1 MSTGMTLS
9 DMKNIDVRK
18 VDPSTLVDINTVKV
32 NTDLPVEERKK
43 DFIRQ
48 VKNPYCF
55 RCGKVVVKM
64 SFADTT
70 ATLEDRLKII
80 LEAYRT
86 VDGKTLQ
93 ISVSKIWT
101 RS

>member
-1 MSTGMTLS
+1 MLAFLERRGLMSAGMTLS
-9 DMKNIDVRK
+9 EMKNIDVRT

-48 VKNPYCF
+48 IKNPYCF

-70 ATLEDRLKII
+70 ATLEDRLENYFKS
-80 LEAYRT
+80 L
-86 VDGKTLQ
+86 
-93 ISVSKIWT
+93 
-101 RS
+101 

>member
-9 DMKNIDVRK
+9 DMKNIDVRT

-70 ATLEDRLKII
+70 ATLEDRL
-80 LEAYRT
+80 ENYF
-86 VDGKTLQ
+86 
-93 ISVSKIWT
+93 
-101 RS
+101 RSL

>member
-1 MSTGMTLS
+1 MNTDMIIS

-48 VKNPYCF
+48 VKNSYCF
-55 RCGKVVVKM
+55 RCGKVIVKM
-64 SFADTT
+64 SFADTST
-70 ATLEDRLKII
+70 TW
-80 LEAYRT
+80 
-86 VDGKTLQ
+86 
-93 ISVSKIWT
+93 SVV
-101 RS
+101 

>member
-1 MSTGMTLS
+1 MTIS
-9 DMKNIDVRK
+9 DMKNINVRT
-18 VDPSTLVDINTVKV
+18 VDPSTLIDINTVKV

-70 ATLEDRLKII
+70 ATLEDRL
-80 LEAYRT
+80 ENYF
-86 VDGKTLQ
+86 
-93 ISVSKIWT
+93 
-101 RS
+101 RSL

>member
-9 DMKNIDVRK
+9 DMKNIDVRT

-48 VKNPYCF
+48 IKNPYCF

-70 ATLEDRLKII
+70 ATLEDRL
-80 LEAYRT
+80 ENYF
-86 VDGKTLQ
+86 
-93 ISVSKIWT
+93 
-101 RS
+101 RSL

>member
-1 MSTGMTLS
+1 MSAGMTLS
-9 DMKNIDVRK
+9 EMKNIDVRT

-48 VKNPYCF
+48 IKNPYCF

-70 ATLEDRLKII
+70 ATLEDRLENYFKS
-80 LEAYRT
+80 L
-86 VDGKTLQ
+86 
-93 ISVSKIWT
+93 
-101 RS
+101 

>member
-1 MSTGMTLS
+1 MNTDMTIS
-9 DMKNIDVRK
+9 DMKNIDVRT

-70 ATLEDRLKII
+70 ATLEDRL
-80 LEAYRT
+80 ENYF
-86 VDGKTLQ
+86 
-93 ISVSKIWT
+93 
-101 RS
+101 RSL

>member
-1 MSTGMTLS
+1 MTLS
-9 DMKNIDVRK
+9 EMKNIDVRT

-48 VKNPYCF
+48 IKNPYCF

-70 ATLEDRLKII
+70 ATLEDRLENYFKS
-80 LEAYRT
+80 L
-86 VDGKTLQ
+86 
-93 ISVSKIWT
+93 
-101 RS
+101 

>member
-9 DMKNIDVRK
+9 DMKYIDVRT

-48 VKNPYCF
+48 IKNPYCF

-70 ATLEDRLKII
+70 ATLEDRLENYFKS
-80 LEAYRT
+80 L
-86 VDGKTLQ
+86 
-93 ISVSKIWT
+93 
-101 RS
+101 

>member
-1 MSTGMTLS
+1 MSTDMTLS
-9 DMKNIDVRK
+9 DMKNIDVRT

-32 NTDLPVEERKK
+32 NTDLSVEERKK

-70 ATLEDRLKII
+70 ATLEDRL
-80 LEAYRT
+80 ENYF
-86 VDGKTLQ
+86 
-93 ISVSKIWT
+93 
-101 RS
+101 RSL

>member
-1 MSTGMTLS
+1 MLAFLEMRGLMSAGMTLS
-9 DMKNIDVRK
+9 EMKNIDVRT

-48 VKNPYCF
+48 IKNPYCF

-70 ATLEDRLKII
+70 ATLEDRLENYFKS
-80 LEAYRT
+80 L
-86 VDGKTLQ
+86 
-93 ISVSKIWT
+93 
-101 RS
+101 

>member
-9 DMKNIDVRK
+9 DMKNIDVRT

-48 VKNPYCF
+48 IKNPYCF

-70 ATLEDRLKII
+70 ATLEDRLENYFKS
-80 LEAYRT
+80 L
-86 VDGKTLQ
+86 
-93 ISVSKIWT
+93 
-101 RS
+101 

>member
-1 MSTGMTLS
+1 MNTDMTIS

-70 ATLEDRLKII
+70 ATLEDRL
-80 LEAYRT
+80 ENYF
-86 VDGKTLQ
+86 
-93 ISVSKIWT
+93 
-101 RS
+101 RSL

>member
-1 MSTGMTLS
+1 MRGLMSAGMTLS
-9 DMKNIDVRK
+9 EMKNIDVRT

-48 VKNPYCF
+48 IKNPYCF

-70 ATLEDRLKII
+70 ATLEDRLENYFKS
-80 LEAYRT
+80 L
-86 VDGKTLQ
+86 
-93 ISVSKIWT
+93 
-101 RS
+101 

>member
-1 MSTGMTLS
+1 MSTCMTLS
-9 DMKNIDVRK
+9 DMKNTDVRT

-48 VKNPYCF
+48 IRNPYCF
-55 RCGKVVVKM
+55 ICGKVVVKM

-70 ATLEDRLKII
+70 ATLEDRLENYFKS
-80 LEAYRT
+80 L
-86 VDGKTLQ
+86 
-93 ISVSKIWT
+93 
-101 RS
+101 

>member
-9 DMKNIDVRK
+9 DMKNIDVRT

-70 ATLEDRLKII
+70 ATLEDRLENYFKS
-80 LEAYRT
+80 L
-86 VDGKTLQ
+86 
-93 ISVSKIWT
+93 
-101 RS
+101 

>member
-1 MSTGMTLS
+1 MNTSMTINE
-9 DMKNIDVRK
+9 MKNIDIRT
-18 VDPSTLVDINTVKV
+18 VDPSTLVDIKKVKV

-55 RCGKVVVKM
+55 RCGNVVIKI

-70 ATLEDRLKII
+70 ATLEERLENYFKS
-80 LEAYRT
+80 L
-86 VDGKTLQ
+86 
-93 ISVSKIWT
+93 
-101 RS
+101 